1 MRANFQRP
9 FMSKMVFGLLTQG
22 LDVTQ
27 KKHPKNPNETINN
40 NVNLIVIH
48 LSVRK
53 NSLHLNY

>member
-1 MRANFQRP
+1 
-9 FMSKMVFGLLTQG
+9 MSKMVFGLLTQG